1 MHSVFK
7 PIAWLMFPLNLA
19 AFVVL
24 QNYVLSK
31 ILFLRQGHLDFYVQ
45 THQIDEQK
53 LKTFSVNQ
61 IRK

>member
-1 MHSVFK
+1 
-7 PIAWLMFPLNLA
+7 MFPLNLA